1 MLYVN
6 SHFMICITKNSF
18 ELREHGFITLQLLYE
33 IPRIFSRIQLK
44 VQKKMMTYRVSLT
57 KITQS
62 HNSTLVKQSGTLFQK
77 AKRKNGFSMLHL
89 NMRSLPKNLSLLEDF
104 ITTVEEAPE
113 IIAISE
119 TKSKEN
125 NIHNISIPGYSFI
138 NTNSR
143 TAAGGVAI
151 YIANEL
157 DFFRRRDI
165 ELSGDNIESC
175 WVEIRR
181 EKLKNVVIGCI
192 YRHPLNDRQHFL
204 ESLREQLENLNNKG
218 KEVFILGDINIDF
231 LKYNDDN
238 QTSEYR
244 YVTR

>member
-1 MLYVN
+1 
-6 SHFMICITKNSF
+6 
-18 ELREHGFITLQLLYE
+18 
-33 IPRIFSRIQLK
+33 
-44 VQKKMMTYRVSLT
+44 
-57 KITQS
+57 
-62 HNSTLVKQSGTLFQK
+62 
-77 AKRKNGFSMLHL
+77 MLHL
-89 NMRSLPKNLSLLEDF
+89 NMRSLHLSLLDDL
-104 ITTVEEAPE
+104 ITTVKEPPE

-119 TKSKEN
+119 TKLKEN
-125 NIHNISIPGYSFI
+125 NIHNINIPGYSFI

-192 YRHPLNDRQHFL
+192 YRHPSNDRQH
-204 ESLREQLENLNNKG
+204 
-218 KEVFILGDINIDF
+218 
-231 LKYNDDN
+231 LKP
-238 QTSEYR
+238 
-244 YVTR
+244 

>member
-1 MLYVN
+1 MA
-6 SHFMICITKNSF
+6 TSF
-18 ELREHGFITLQLLYE
+18 NALRELPFHDLHHQEFIRATGAWVHHTPTSLLNSKDLFQDTIESPEKNDDLQG
-33 IPRIFSRIQLK
+33 I
-44 VQKKMMTYRVSLT
+44 
-57 KITQS
+57 S
-62 HNSTLVKQSGTLFQK
+62 HENYSESKYYTIKQSGTLFQK

-119 TKSKEN
+119 TKLKEN

-157 DFFRRRDI
+157 DFFRSAGHNNGTRPQQVFHR
-165 ELSGDNIESC
+165 SS
-175 WVEIRR
+175 
-181 EKLKNVVIGCI
+181 LKMC
-192 YRHPLNDRQHFL
+192 
-204 ESLREQLENLNNKG
+204 
-218 KEVFILGDINIDF
+218 
-231 LKYNDDN
+231 
-238 QTSEYR
+238 
-244 YVTR
+244 